1 MSVFSFTFPPV
12 HTKPLKTHSGTLVI
26 FLILMLTIP
35 KCLHTDTIYTVSVK
49 HNNLYY
55 YVTVLGQHVSTPIE

>member
-1 MSVFSFTFPPV
+1 MKVFSFTFPPV

-35 KCLHTDTIYTVSVK
+35 KCLHTDINYVVSVK
-49 HNNLYY
+49 HNNPLLLRYSFRATCFDPY
-55 YVTVLGQHVSTPIE
+55 